1 MKRMIVL
8 LAVLALTLALFAG
21 CGRTGV
27 TGDGSNVSTTDDG
40 YVNGVNPDVPDAATT
55 HDNRTETGGSTAP
68 DSGTGM
74 GEGADTGSGMGSD
87 AV

>member
-27 TGDGSNVSTTDDG
+27 VDDGSNVSTTG
-40 YVNGVNPDVPDAATT
+40 NGVVNGVNPDVPDAAVPG
-55 HDNRTETGGSTAP
+55 N
-68 DSGTGM
+68 GM
-74 GEGADTGSGMGSD
+74 DEGAASGARTGSD